1 MTLHEEIERV
11 RFQSHSVPDDAA
23 EEMDRI
29 RYDLQFAASMIALR
43 VPPGREQA
51 LALTKLEE
59 AMFWANAGI
68 SRTNRIRTDDSVR
81 PQATPSADQED

>member
-11 RFQSHSVPDDAA
+11 RFQSHSVTSDAA
-23 EEMDRI
+23 EEMGRI

-68 SRTNRIRTDDSVR
+68 ARA
-81 PQATPSADQED
+81 PAMQAEGQEDGR